1 MGRIFFI
8 GMQASVF
15 TCGLLTGS
23 LTESKEAVSMPAII
37 ALGALFAGVALCCII
52 FWKLRQ

>member
-37 ALGALFAGVALCCII
+37 ALGALFAGVALCCTI